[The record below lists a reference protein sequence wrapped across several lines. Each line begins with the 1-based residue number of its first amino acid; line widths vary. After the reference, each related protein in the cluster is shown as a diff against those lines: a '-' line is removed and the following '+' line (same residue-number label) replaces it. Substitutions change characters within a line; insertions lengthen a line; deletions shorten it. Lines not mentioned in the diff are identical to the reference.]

1 MAALEDSSLGR
12 LIGALIAPGKTFQ
25 SIAARPTVLV
35 PLLLFLVT
43 IGGVGFLTAQRTD
56 YRDVLTQTMRERGTE
71 VSPEQLER
79 QIEITQKVAAPS
91 AAVLAPVVVTLLVLF
106 AAFLYWLAFKL
117 LGSDFSYKTSLS
129 VALYSGAP
137 SLVSA
142 LLTIPVL
149 LSYDS
154 IGFKDMRRT
163 GGNFLQSSLAF
174 LAPEGAKAWQV
185 ALFASADFFVL
196 WGLVLSVIGFRA
208 ASRLPTRTVAV
219 TVVVI
224 WVLFVAARVGWAA
237 LFG

>member
-1 MAALEDSSLGR
+1 MALEDSSAGR
-12 LIGALIAPGKTFQ
+12 LIGALISPAKTFR
-25 SIAARPTVLV
+25 SIAERPTVLV
-35 PLLLFLVT
+35 PLVLFLLI
-43 IGGVGFLTAQRTD
+43 IGVVGFLTAQRTD

-71 VSPEQLER
+71 VPPEQLEK
-79 QIEITQKVAAPS
+79 QIGVTEKVAAPA
-91 AAVLAPVVVTLLVLF
+91 AAVGAPVVVILFVLI
-106 AAFLYWLAFKL
+106 AALLYWVAFKL

-129 VALYSGAP
+129 VTLYSGVP
-137 SLVSA
+137 SLVSG

-149 LSYDS
+149 LSYES
-154 IGFKDMRRT
+154 IGFKDMRRS

-174 LAPEGAKAWQV
+174 LAPEDAKAWMV

-224 WVLFVAARVGWAA
+224 WLLFVAARVGWAA